1 MFANK
6 IINSSRT
13 ASVRI
18 LTTLLNESENVRNT
32 FQEKEILSKLSNSDK
47 ALAHEIISG
56 TIRWLLKIDW
66 IILQRYK
73 GDFNSA
79 PLIVKNSL
87 RIAIYQILFLD
98 KIPQSAAVN
107 ESVEIIKQY
116 HSLSVS
122 KLVNAVLRDILRNL
136 NSVTYPDEKSDL
148 PLALSVKY
156 SHPRWMVRR
165 WLKRFSVDEVIQ
177 IMEVNNERPKISIRV
192 NPIITSTE
200 NFLDLISRTKIHLSN
215 GYFLKDNFYSEK
227 LSSIESNT
235 LFKKGF
241 FTIQDE
247 GSALCSKL
255 SQAKPGMRVIDL
267 CSAPGGKALN
277 IAGQMN
283 NKGEIIAV
291 DIYENKL
298 IKITQA
304 ALRLGVKIIEPVLG
318 DAKSIDIHNADIV
331 FVDAPCS
338 GLGVIRKKQDI
349 KWMRTSNQ
357 INELVVLQSEIL
369 ENAKNLVKP
378 NGHLIYSTCTFEQ
391 QENHE
396 IIKKFLEIN
405 SNFSIENANNFL
417 PNEVVSNNGFL
428 ETYSHKHKI
437 DGTFGVRLRKHD

>member
-116 HSLSVS
+116 HSLSVL

-156 SHPRWMVRR
+156 SPKMDGEKMV
-165 WLKRFSVDEVIQ
+165 K
-177 IMEVNNERPKISIRV
+177 KIFCR
-192 NPIITSTE
+192 
-200 NFLDLISRTKIHLSN
+200 
-215 GYFLKDNFYSEK
+215 
-227 LSSIESNT
+227 
-235 LFKKGF
+235 
-241 FTIQDE
+241 
-247 GSALCSKL
+247 
-255 SQAKPGMRVIDL
+255 
-267 CSAPGGKALN
+267 
-277 IAGQMN
+277 
-283 NKGEIIAV
+283 
-291 DIYENKL
+291 
-298 IKITQA
+298 
-304 ALRLGVKIIEPVLG
+304 
-318 DAKSIDIHNADIV
+318 
-331 FVDAPCS
+331 
-338 GLGVIRKKQDI
+338 
-349 KWMRTSNQ
+349 
-357 INELVVLQSEIL
+357 
-369 ENAKNLVKP
+369 
-378 NGHLIYSTCTFEQ
+378 
-391 QENHE
+391 
-396 IIKKFLEIN
+396 
-405 SNFSIENANNFL
+405 
-417 PNEVVSNNGFL
+417 
-428 ETYSHKHKI
+428 
-437 DGTFGVRLRKHD
+437 